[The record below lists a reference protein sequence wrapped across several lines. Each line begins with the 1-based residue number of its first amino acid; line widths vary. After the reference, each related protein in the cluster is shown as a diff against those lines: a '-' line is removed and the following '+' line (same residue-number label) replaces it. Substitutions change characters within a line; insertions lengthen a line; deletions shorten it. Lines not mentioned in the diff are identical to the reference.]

1 MDKKK
6 PESQWVE
13 GWNYEFS
20 GKMKVLESK
29 RKHVILDVE
38 II

>member
-1 MDKKK
+1 
-6 PESQWVE
+6 VE

-20 GKMKVLESK
+20 RKMKGLESG

-38 II
+38 I